1 MDRNTLK
8 EVINEE
14 YEVVFSDVRASF
26 QWAGETNNRKAAPE
40 KITAFW
46 EAQSIIFF
54 ISDTKSNQK
63 DVAYKMFG
71 TLNDHGGRRS
81 VIDRRRS
88 SSANHFPERRYYR
101 FRRSESD
108 RRIHRIFEVIRKGAE
123 RREAS
128 IYI

>member
-88 SSANHFPERRYYR
+88 SSANHFPERRSYR

-128 IYI
+128 RYI

>member
-1 MDRNTLK
+1 M
-8 EVINEE
+8 
-14 YEVVFSDVRASF
+14 RASF

-46 EAQSIIFF
+46 EALSIIFF

-63 DVAYKMFG
+63 DVADKMFA
-71 TLNDHGGRRS
+71 TLNDNGGRRS
-81 VIDRRRS
+81 VVDRRKS
-88 SSANHFPERRYYR
+88 SGANHFPERRSCR

-108 RRIHRIFEVIRKGAE
+108 RRNPRIFEVIRKGTE

-128 IYI
+128 RYI

>member
-1 MDRNTLK
+1 M
-8 EVINEE
+8 
-14 YEVVFSDVRASF
+14 RASF

-46 EAQSIIFF
+46 EALSIIFF

-63 DVAYKMFG
+63 DVADKMLD
-71 TLNDHGGRRS
+71 TLNDNGGRRS
-81 VIDRRRS
+81 VVDRRRS
-88 SSANHFPERRYYR
+88 SGANHFPERRSYR

-108 RRIHRIFEVIRKGAE
+108 RRNPRIFEVIRKGAE

-128 IYI
+128 KYIY